1 MNKTT
6 IAPSP
11 LNTRDEFIALVD
23 AAILEGNA
31 IEIDLKKAP
40 ASHFVYLRNLYSA
53 GKIDRCSDDWM
64 GVITFASPK
73 IASYL

>member
-1 MNKTT
+1 MTKTVCK
-6 IAPSP
+6 PSP
-11 LNTRDEFIALVD
+11 LNSRDEFIALVD

-31 IEIDLKKAP
+31 IEIDLMKAP

-64 GVITFASPK
+64 GVITFASPE
-73 IASYL
+73 IARYL